1 MARLTLSRAI
11 AGLVIASLLLSSC
24 APPSERRLVSIRE
37 GQMAAGYLRGHLL
50 YVETRGV
57 RESVLF
63 RHDLWENQRE
73 RIRVPA
79 GFADSPTWSPDG
91 GRIAFSLTNRAGQ
104 SHIWVVNEDGSDP
117 QQLTFGDVV
126 DDHPSWAPN
135 GEFLV
140 FGSIRDGDYDWRL
153 FVVRVPSS
161 TTYQRPMSTVERERS
176 EESPVT
182 IDEGF
187 IATFSDLAPGEVRS
201 IASGDG
207 HSIFPDWSP
216 DGRFIAYSN
225 RAGPD
230 YDLRIHDVTTGADRL
245 LVDSGGD
252 DMQARFAPDGTGLL
266 YTTNFEDDLWQIW
279 SYVFATEEQ
288 TRIIGSDSMDE
299 FPAFSYDAEFIA
311 FSTGHLAIYRADAG
325 TFPDGQLRWAVTINL
340 AWSPDWKAP

>member
-1 MARLTLSRAI
+1 MAGLTPLRMIAGFVI
-11 AGLVIASLLLSSC
+11 AGLLLSAC
-24 APPSERRLVSIRE
+24 AAPSERRLVSIRE
-37 GQMAAGYLRGHLL
+37 GELAAGYLRGQLL

-63 RHDLWENQRE
+63 RHDLWENKRE
-73 RIRVPA
+73 RIRVPE

-91 GRIAFSLTNRAGQ
+91 ERIAFSLTNRAGQ

-153 FVVRVPSS
+153 FVVRVPTS
-161 TTYQRPMSTVERERS
+161 TTYQRPMSRIERES
-176 EESPVT
+176 DEASSVT

-187 IATFSDLAPGEVRS
+187 IATFRDLTAGEVRS
-201 IASGDG
+201 IASDDG

-216 DGRFIAYSN
+216 DGRFIVYSN
-225 RAGPD
+225 RDGAN
-230 YDLRIHDVTTGADRL
+230 YNLRIHDVTTGTDRL

-252 DMQARFAPDGTGLL
+252 DMQARFAPDGARLL

-279 SYVFATEEQ
+279 SHDFATEEQ

-311 FSTGHLAIYRADAG
+311 FSTGHLAIYRADAEP
-325 TFPDGQLRWAVTINL
+325 FPDGQLRWAVTINL